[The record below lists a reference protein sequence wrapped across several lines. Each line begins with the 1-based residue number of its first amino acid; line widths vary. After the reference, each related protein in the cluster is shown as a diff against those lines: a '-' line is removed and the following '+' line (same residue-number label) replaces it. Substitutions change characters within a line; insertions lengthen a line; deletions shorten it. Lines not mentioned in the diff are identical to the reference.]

1 MTPDKKPKNKTK
13 PQMQTL
19 KVSLTT
25 IEPMLGSSS
34 ANPDLHKEFIAG
46 KAPDADKAEEELRA
60 LPVELQLEKAM
71 TVFPRDDKGLFLWDY
86 QVKGFIKEAI
96 GIACETGNTLA
107 GPLTKWTYKRAVD
120 SLIFI
125 EPRRIYMTIMD
136 EPLKESPDQ
145 LTRPLRCDTMQGSRV
160 ALATSEQVPTGVNL
174 EFTISW
180 LECDNAKSKLK
191 ITEDLLRWALNY
203 GKLKGLGQWRSGG
216 FGRFEWEEDAAA

>member
-1 MTPDKKPKNKTK
+1 
-13 PQMQTL
+13 MQTL
-19 KVSLTT
+19 NVSITT

-34 ANPDLHKEFIAG
+34 ANPDLHKEFIAT

-86 QVKGFIKEAI
+86 QVKGFLKEAI

-125 EPRRIYMTIMD
+125 EPRRIYMTQAGA
-136 EPLKESPDQ
+136 PLMGSPDK

-174 EFTISW
+174 EFTITW
-180 LECDNAKSKLK
+180 LESENAKSKLK

>member
-1 MTPDKKPKNKTK
+1 
-13 PQMQTL
+13 MQTI

-34 ANPDLHKEFIAG
+34 ANPDLHKEFIAA

-86 QVKGFIKEAI
+86 QVKGFHKEAI

-107 GPLTKWTYKRAVD
+107 GPLTKWTHKRAVD

-125 EPRRIYMTIMD
+125 EPRRIYMR
-136 EPLKESPDQ
+136 LKGGPWLVETPDK
-145 LTRPLRCDTMQGSRV
+145 LTRPLRADTMQGSRV
-160 ALATSEQVPTGVNL
+160 ALATSEQVPAGITL
-174 EFTISW
+174 EFTINW

-191 ITEDLLRWALNY
+191 ITEDLIRWALNY

-216 FGRFEWEEDAAA
+216 FGRFEWEDAAA

>member
-1 MTPDKKPKNKTK
+1 
-13 PQMQTL
+13 MQTL
-19 KVSLTT
+19 KVSITT

-34 ANPDLHKEFIAG
+34 ANPDLHKEFIAA
-46 KAPDADKAEEELRA
+46 KAPNAEAAEEELRA

-86 QVKGFIKEAI
+86 QVKGFLKEAI
-96 GIACETGNTLA
+96 GIACETGNPLA

-125 EPRRIYMTIMD
+125 EPRRIYMRLGDGPWLVET
-136 EPLKESPDQ
+136 PDK
-145 LTRPLRCDTMQGSRV
+145 LTRPLRADTMQGSRV
-160 ALATSEQVPTGVNL
+160 ALATSEQVPAGINL
-174 EFTISW
+174 EFTINW

-216 FGRFEWEEDAAA
+216 FGRFEWADFGKAAA